1 MLTRGLAGLAAIG
14 LVWLA
19 AVHLFGVP
27 DFLLPGPVDVAQRL
41 VFLHENARLLDHIQV
56 TLVQIFW
63 GYILGLASGIATAV
77 AFVRLPLFERVS
89 MPVVLLLQTA
99 PKIAIAPLLLL
110 WLGLGPAPKVVLV
123 AIVVFFPVMTGFVS
137 GMRFLPRSYG
147 DLARL
152 LRLTAW
158 QRFWHIELPATMP
171 TLLAGMTVATTLAMT
186 AVVIGELM
194 GANQGIGYLLAAG
207 QESADT
213 ATVIGMVLLLSFMGW
228 VFFELFE
235 ALRVRIE
242 RRFSTA

>member
-213 ATVIGMVLLLSFMGW
+213 ATVIGMVLLLSFKGW